1 MSLANLASPAKWPA
15 LKFASTEAP
24 KAMDSTTL
32 TSNNNVAS
40 FLSLGLEV
48 DAGAL
53 APHFS
58 DEGLAGDHRLH
69 EARLHGLEICR
80 IVAAVS
86 MKEIQI

>member
-1 MSLANLASPAKWPA
+1 
-15 LKFASTEAP
+15 
-24 KAMDSTTL
+24 MDSTTNYL

-58 DEGLAGDHRLH
+58 DERLAGNHRLH
-69 EARLHGLEICR
+69 EARLQGLEICR
-80 IVAAVS
+80 LVAAIP
-86 MKEIQI
+86 MEIFQILVFDSKYV